1 MEVEVSEMETNYRIA
16 YDNWWQDLKRKVPE
30 EIATQLAVTYFWTSG
45 GSDEGPNLR
54 LYFS

>member
-1 MEVEVSEMETNYRIA
+1 VSEMETNYRIA